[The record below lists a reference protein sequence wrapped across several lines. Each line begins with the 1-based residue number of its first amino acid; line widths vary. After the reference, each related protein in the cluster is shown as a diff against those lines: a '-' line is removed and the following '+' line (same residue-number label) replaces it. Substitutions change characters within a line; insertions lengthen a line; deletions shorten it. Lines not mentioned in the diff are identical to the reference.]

1 MDTEWIEEVDRLDR
15 ALHRLGVPA
24 NVRMQATAEIA
35 DILAQASKAK
45 RDRRQLVIEAV
56 ARCNGNVRKAAAE
69 EKWSHETFY
78 RVLRTK
84 SQTPVT
90 S

>member
-1 MDTEWIEEVDRLDR
+1 MGTEWIEEVDRIDR
-15 ALHRLGVPA
+15 TLHRLGVPA
-24 NVRMQATAEIA
+24 AVRMKATAEIA
-35 DILAQASKAK
+35 DILAKAATAK

-56 ARCNGNVRKAAAE
+56 ARCKGNVRKAAAE
-69 EKWSHETFY
+69 EEWSHETFY
-78 RVLRTK
+78 RELRK

>member
-15 ALHRLGVPA
+15 MLHRLGVPA
-24 NVRMQATAEIA
+24 NVRMKSVAEIA

-56 ARCNGNVRKAAAE
+56 ERCGNVRDAAKAE
-69 EKWSHETFY
+69 GWSHETFY
-78 RVLRTK
+78 RALRTK

-90 S
+90 G

>member
-15 ALHRLGVPA
+15 MLHRLGVPA
-24 NVRMQATAEIA
+24 NVRMKASCEIA
-35 DILAQASKAK
+35 TILAEAAKSK

-56 ARCNGNVRKAAAE
+56 ARCGSVRDAAKE
-69 EKWSHETFY
+69 EGWSHETFY
-78 RVLRTK
+78 RELRK

>member
-24 NVRMQATAEIA
+24 DVRMRAAADIAT
-35 DILAQASKAK
+35 ILAQASKAK

-56 ARCNGNVRKAAAE
+56 QRCGNVRQAAAE
-69 EKWSHETFY
+69 EGWSHETFY
-78 RVLRTK
+78 RALRK

-90 S
+90 G